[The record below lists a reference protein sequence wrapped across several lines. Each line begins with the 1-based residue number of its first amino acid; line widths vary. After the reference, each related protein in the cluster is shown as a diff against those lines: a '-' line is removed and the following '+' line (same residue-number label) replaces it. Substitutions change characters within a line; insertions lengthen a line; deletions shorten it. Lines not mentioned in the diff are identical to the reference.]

1 VVAEAASVMAVAT
14 VIEIT
19 TIAIAITITM
29 AATVLPETG
38 TTIAAIRRQRI
49 WIVKWKAT

>member
-1 VVAEAASVMAVAT
+1 MAVAA
-14 VIEIT
+14 VIETIT
-19 TIAIAITITM
+19 TITM

-38 TTIAAIRRQRI
+38 TAIATIRRQRI